1 MPNKKYYDGVWENF
15 KLENSQTQVVNAK
28 YTAIAYTVT
37 FKADGKT
44 VDTQTYTVEDKNI
57 TEPKVP
63 EKEGYTGKWKD
74 YNLNGGDRTVIAVY
88 EKTGGTDPVDPNP
101 PDPTPTPTPTQP
113 TKKGGCGGSLGGISA
128 TLTALGIAAVALKKK
143 RS

>member
-1 MPNKKYYDGVWENF
+1 M
-15 KLENSQTQVVNAK
+15 VNAK

-44 VDTQTYTVEDKNI
+44 VDTQTYTVENKNI

-101 PDPTPTPTPTQP
+101 PDPTPTPTQP

-128 TLTALGIAAVALKKK
+128 TLAALGIAAVALKKK
-143 RS
+143 RQG

>member
-1 MPNKKYYDGVWENF
+1 M
-15 KLENSQTQVVNAK
+15 VNAK

-44 VDTQTYTVEDKNI
+44 VDTQTYTIEDKNI

-88 EKTGGTDPVDPNP
+88 ERRAEQ
-101 PDPTPTPTPTQP
+101 TPSIRTRRIRRLRQLRLNRRR
-113 TKKGGCGGSLGGISA
+113 K
-128 TLTALGIAAVALKKK
+128 AVAGVLWAE
-143 RS
+143 